1 MIKCYRRKTRTY
13 NNKILVSEEIS
24 GIFLCEESKRPLN
37 KNILL
42 NGIFVDTRNSAHL
55 GDVLTIVLNY
65 PEDNSNIV
73 PKKMHLD
80 IVYEDEHIL
89 AINKPAGIAVH
100 PSFLHFDDSLANG
113 VKYYFDT
120 IGLEKKIRAVNRI
133 DLNTSGL
140 VLFAK
145 NEYIQECLIKQMN
158 SSLFEKIYLAVV
170 CGKLPKKIGTINAP
184 IARKENSII
193 ERKVS
198 NNGQT
203 AITHYEILQEFENYS
218 LVKCIL
224 ETGRTHQIRCQL
236 SENKMPIKGDL
247 KYGAKRSEKMGGI
260 RLHAGKIALF
270 HPVTK
275 EYLEFFGDFPFEDN
289 LWLEV
294 KKSIKNIED
303 LEK

>member
-1 MIKCYRRKTRTY
+1 MNLTYKVELDIIINDILSKKLNISTRLKNKLIK
-13 NNKILVSEEIS
+13 
-24 GIFLCEESKRPLN
+24 N

-42 NGIFVDTRNSAHL
+42 NGVFVDTRNTAHL

-80 IVYEDEHIL
+80 IIYEDEHIL

-100 PSFLHFDDSLANG
+100 PSILHFDGSLANG
-113 VKYYFDT
+113 VRFYFDT
-120 IGLEKKIRAVNRI
+120 IGLRKKIRAVNRI

-158 SSLFEKIYLAVV
+158 SSIFEKIYLAVV
-170 CGKLPKKIGTINAP
+170 SGKLPKTIGTINAP

-193 ERKVS
+193 ERQVS
-198 NNGQT
+198 NVGQT
-203 AITHYEILQEFENYS
+203 AITHYEILQEFEDYS

-224 ETGRTHQIRCQL
+224 ETGRTHQIRVHMAHIGHPLIGDSLYSSYNQNFISRQALHSYKMNFMHPISKQKL
-236 SENKMPIKGDL
+236 SLEAPL
-247 KYGAKRSEKMGGI
+247 AK
-260 RLHAGKIALF
+260 
-270 HPVTK
+270 
-275 EYLEFFGDFPFEDN
+275 D
-289 LWLEV
+289 
-294 KKSIKNIED
+294 IKNLISQ
-303 LEK
+303 